1 MLAEQGNK
9 SGVFRN
15 SVLGQCFP
23 GILQMV
29 QFNMVPPPQRPRG
42 PAPQGTIS
50 LLLAVCTLLWV
61 PGTAAKEQSVD
72 NTEISISNN
81 F

>member
-1 MLAEQGNK
+1 MLAEQGNE
-9 SGVFRN
+9 SGVFTVCWV
-15 SVLGQCFP
+15 SVFLGFCKWYSLTWCLPHRDQE
-23 GILQMV
+23 GLL
-29 QFNMVPPPQRPRG
+29 
-42 PAPQGTIS
+42 QGTIS

-72 NTEISISNN
+72 NTQISISNN